1 MALISYEDLR
11 AKAIEMLNDGD
22 LFCEMVRELDSY
34 NGFAVG
40 FRCYPMEE
48 IDELFC
54 NVTIGDFL
62 DMLNG
67 DFNHRDNYFTETIYG
82 IGSTDYEED
91 FYRDNT
97 DNDEVLDALIE
108 YYPHIFFR
116 GYSELEEI
124 VEALDENAEFY
135 EEELGYY
142 TAVDNEE

>member
-11 AKAIEMLNDGD
+11 AKALEMLNDGD

-34 NGFAVG
+34 SGFAEG

-54 NVTIGDFL
+54 DVKIGDFL
-62 DMLNG
+62 DMLDG
-67 DFNHRDNYFTETIYG
+67 DFNYFTETIYG

-97 DNDEVLDALIE
+97 DNEEVLDALIE
-108 YYPHIFFR
+108 YYPHIFFSD
-116 GYSELEEI
+116 SELEEI
-124 VEALDENAEFY
+124 VEALDLGAEFY
-135 EEELGYY
+135 DEDTLEPIEEDE
-142 TAVDNEE
+142 DEE